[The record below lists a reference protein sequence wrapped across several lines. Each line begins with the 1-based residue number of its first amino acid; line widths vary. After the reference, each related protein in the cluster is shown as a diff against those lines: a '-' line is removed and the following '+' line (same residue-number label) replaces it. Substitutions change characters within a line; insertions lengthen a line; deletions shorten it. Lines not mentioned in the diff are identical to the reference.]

1 MTKEESIT
9 MWNIEKNSADSSTFT
24 KKMKKLFSKVE
35 ELIMSGELMYDQFS
49 GDMLDAVT
57 DMIIDN
63 TNKGA
68 TLDRADQIDYL
79 GDIVLL
85 VYRIEG
91 GGKGEIVIINN
102 NDLSN
107 YYKRKKEYLKKERNR
122 NSEKKICDSCE
133 PACEGVG

>member
-57 DMIIDN
+57 DMIIEN
-63 TNKGA
+63 TNKET

-79 GDIVLL
+79 CDKL
-85 VYRIEG
+85 YEKYTKQHNNSES
-91 GGKGEIVIINN
+91 GKGDNGVLADNTEVSDESGVCTSEDTSDTSIEHTTEI
-102 NDLSN
+102 
-107 YYKRKKEYLKKERNR
+107 E
-122 NSEKKICDSCE
+122 
-133 PACEGVG
+133 